1 MVTGYGTKRCGSGSY
16 ALDRLPTDPER
27 TAGMA
32 KARTHKGD
40 QELLI
45 DLLADTEF
53 IEMAGSADPGFVHTT
68 GQRLL
73 QRDLSTTEALH
84 LHRRAR

>member
-1 MVTGYGTKRCGSGSY
+1 MGRSVVGRVVTPSTGCP
-16 ALDRLPTDPER
+16 PTQNEL
-27 TAGMA
+27 A